1 MFICLV
7 FIPVIVFK
15 NMIPFLSFYKVYKKR
30 LANTTT
36 HLFMMVAD
44 VSSFIRI
51 NVFEVYYELY
61 SFVSYLISLFSIFSG
76 YINGTGAIIF

>member
-1 MFICLV
+1 
-7 FIPVIVFK
+7 
-15 NMIPFLSFYKVYKKR
+15 
-30 LANTTT
+30 
-36 HLFMMVAD
+36 MMVTD

-76 YINGTGAIIF
+76 YTDGTGAIIFWSLFCLMDKTEYNTSQFNIISLF